1 MGARREQAG
10 VAKAIALLIT
20 TLALVAALLTAAP
33 GQATA
38 DEQPEFAGIDSLD
51 SGSDLDLTA
60 TPALGQFAGLQ
71 SADGSFVVEVLTTDT
86 DAVAAEVRTLG
97 GTVNSISDGL
107 AVHATVNELVMAD
120 INRID
125 GVLGVIPSLS
135 NNSYKGKVRG
145 EQVAKIGAA
154 RWHQAGTV
162 GKGVKIVII
171 DVFGGATWTKAQ
183 RSKDVPKPKKT
194 FCRNGG
200 RACQIWSVAGND
212 AQHGVGVAEIIH
224 DLAPAAELYV
234 ATALRTTDLPAAVNW
249 AIAQDADM
257 ISMSQGGIAF
267 TTPGDGRGVN
277 NALAAKAAANGVAFF
292 AAAGNSGGSAAAN
305 RDGIYYRG
313 KFTDTDGNGFH
324 EFAPGDESLGFF
336 SCTNGV
342 ISARWNDF
350 IALKNQFQ
358 FSANNATDY
367 DIVVADANGNI
378 QSIGDLPQGANGQ
391 LPFEYAQGSSCAN
404 RQPGFLFIAQTGVGN
419 GSADDIIEVMVG
431 QGALEYWQDPY
442 SAAIPIVDSKTPGVM
457 GVGAIDPA
465 RGKNIAVYSSQGP
478 TTDGRMTPRISGAS
492 CVKTVAYGSTC
503 FNGTSAA
510 TPAVAGY
517 AALVLSARLARTP
530 AQLEAFLTRHAVD
543 RGRKGPDSTFGFGE
557 AIAPSAPCGGRLA
570 TIMGTAKA
578 DRLKGTNRSD
588 VIVGFN
594 GNDRIEG
601 LGGNDILCGNAG
613 VDTLIGG
620 KGAKDVCFSNA
631 FGLKKDRGKISGC
644 KTKR

>member
-1 MGARREQAG
+1 M
-10 VAKAIALLIT
+10 AKAIALLVT

-33 GQATA
+33 SQATA
-38 DEQPEFAGIDSLD
+38 DERPEFAGIDSID

-86 DAVAAEVRTLG
+86 DAVAAEVRALG

-107 AVHATVNELVMAD
+107 AVHASVNELVMAD

-171 DVFGGATWTKAQ
+171 DVFGGTTWTKAQ

-200 RACQIWSVAGND
+200 KACKIWSVAGST

-224 DLAPAAELYV
+224 ELAPAAELYI

-292 AAAGNSGGSAAAN
+292 AAAGNSGGSEATG
-305 RDGIYYRG
+305 DLGIYYRG

-324 EFAPGDESLGFF
+324 EFAPGDESMGFF

-358 FSANNATDY
+358 FSANNATNY
-367 DIVVADANGNI
+367 DIIVADPRGNI
-378 QSIGDLPQGANGQ
+378 QSIGDLPQGGNGQ

-404 RQPGFLFIAQTGVGN
+404 NEPGLLFIVQTGVGN
-419 GSADDIIEVMVG
+419 GTSDDILEVMVG
-431 QGALEYWQDPY
+431 RGALEYWQDPY

-492 CVKTVAYGSTC
+492 CVKTVAYGSAC